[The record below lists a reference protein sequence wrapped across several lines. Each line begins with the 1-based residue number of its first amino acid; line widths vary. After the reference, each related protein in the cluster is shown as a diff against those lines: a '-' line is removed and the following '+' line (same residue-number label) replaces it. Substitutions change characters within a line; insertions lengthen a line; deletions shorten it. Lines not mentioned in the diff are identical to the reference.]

1 MNTFFN
7 SPSAL
12 LSLNYLINFQVVWN
26 GSEVLRCIPQS
37 DPIEFRPGFLCLI
50 RGFPLVATILSY
62 SLARQ
67 VIPFCGLLCW
77 RIWRRQ
83 SNAQTITHAIHE
95 FSPDFSASLHFFSG
109 QAKVSNLGTCRRGW
123 IHDKPRKRII
133 SGLFTFS
140 TGGLRSVILS
150 ARREF
155 LAPNQNQN
163 NHFYFRLFLAMNSI
177 RTGFLAPGLSIGSKK
192 LRKRENYW
200 TNTRW
205 KQSCGNFASSGPNV
219 VCYGAT
225 IGSLFPWF
233 TLKSWHWPH
242 IYSSSSL

>member
-12 LSLNYLINFQVVWN
+12 LSLNYLIHFQVVWN

-37 DPIEFRPGFLCLI
+37 HPTEFRPGFLCLI
-50 RGFPLVATILSY
+50 RGFPLVATILSH

-95 FSPDFSASLHFFSG
+95 FSPHFSTKIHFFSG

-140 TGGLRSVILS
+140 IGGLLRCSVLKS
-150 ARREF
+150 G
-155 LAPNQNQN
+155 LAGNFKENGAKQNSKQI
-163 NHFYFRLFLAMNSI
+163 FYFAGCS
-177 RTGFLAPGLSIGSKK
+177 
-192 LRKRENYW
+192 
-200 TNTRW
+200 
-205 KQSCGNFASSGPNV
+205 
-219 VCYGAT
+219 
-225 IGSLFPWF
+225 
-233 TLKSWHWPH
+233 
-242 IYSSSSL
+242 